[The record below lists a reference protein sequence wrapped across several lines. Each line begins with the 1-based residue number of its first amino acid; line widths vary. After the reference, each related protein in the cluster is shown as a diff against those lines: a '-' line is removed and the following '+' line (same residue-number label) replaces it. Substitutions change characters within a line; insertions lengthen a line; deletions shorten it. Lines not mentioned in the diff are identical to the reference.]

1 MADLHFR
8 EKLKNIEKAAST
20 SNEIP
25 EKAKNIGMGCFT
37 LGMILLIAFLIFLA
51 FSLFINGILIGSSIC
66 FIIAIILV
74 FVLIKLWTAPK
85 LP

>member
-8 EKLKNIEKAAST
+8 EKLKTIERAATT
-20 SNEIP
+20 SNEVP

-37 LGMILLIAFLIFLA
+37 LGTIVFIAFLLFLA
-51 FSLFINGILIGSSIC
+51 FSLFTNGIMVGS
-66 FIIAIILV
+66 IITFLVAIISI